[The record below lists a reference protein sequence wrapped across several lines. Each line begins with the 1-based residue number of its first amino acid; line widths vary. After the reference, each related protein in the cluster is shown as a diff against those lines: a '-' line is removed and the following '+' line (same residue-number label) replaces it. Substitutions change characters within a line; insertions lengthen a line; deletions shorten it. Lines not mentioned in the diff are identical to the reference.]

1 MTDKA
6 YIVANKEQELDILK
20 KFERQGIYWN
30 AGEYPTDFI
39 PSEKYDLKY
48 VKFPYALVKN
58 ESVYWSS
65 IDKLNESIYWS
76 SIDKLKDTEIVYD
89 GRKEEKMYKVTQEF
103 MNELITWREDND
115 LYAKSGAI
123 DAFVDDRNIQN
134 IPEVIGVWWTDS
146 DNPTENNNRLIAIIQ
161 WLNGK
166 DVFEV
171 EEPHK
176 FVVRSDKSDRDGDYT
191 YVAVENDM
199 TTTAYLLSSA
209 TKFDTREEAQEW
221 ANSHQVVVEIDE
233 YGNEVE

>member
-6 YIVANKEQELDILK
+6 YIVANKEQEIDILSK
-20 KFERQGIYWN
+20 LELDGIYWN

-39 PSEKYDLKY
+39 PSEKYDLKFF
-48 VKFPYALVKN
+48 KFPYALVKN
-58 ESVYWSS
+58 
-65 IDKLNESIYWS
+65 NSIYWS

-103 MNELITWREDND
+103 MNELTTWRDDND

-161 WLNGK
+161 WLNGE

-176 FVVRSDKSDRDGDYT
+176 FMVRSEHTKSDGDYS
-191 YVAVENDM
+191 YVKVFNSIASPSYFN
-199 TTTAYLLSSA
+199 YA

-221 ANSHQVVVEIDE
+221 ANSHQVVVEIDGE
-233 YGNEVE
+233 GNEVE

>member
-58 ESVYWSS
+58 ESVYWPS

-89 GRKEEKMYKVTQEF
+89 GREE
-103 MNELITWREDND
+103 
-115 LYAKSGAI
+115 
-123 DAFVDDRNIQN
+123 
-134 IPEVIGVWWTDS
+134 
-146 DNPTENNNRLIAIIQ
+146 
-161 WLNGK
+161 
-166 DVFEV
+166 
-171 EEPHK
+171 
-176 FVVRSDKSDRDGDYT
+176 
-191 YVAVENDM
+191 
-199 TTTAYLLSSA
+199 
-209 TKFDTREEAQEW
+209 
-221 ANSHQVVVEIDE
+221 
-233 YGNEVE
+233 